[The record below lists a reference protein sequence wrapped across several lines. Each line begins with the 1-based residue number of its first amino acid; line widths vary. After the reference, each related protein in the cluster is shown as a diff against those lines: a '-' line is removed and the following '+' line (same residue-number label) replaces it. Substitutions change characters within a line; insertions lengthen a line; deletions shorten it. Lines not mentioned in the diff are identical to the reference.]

1 MNTVDADH
9 LTLYSYFRSSA
20 AYRVRIALS
29 LKGLPYDYVPV
40 HLLRDGGMQ
49 FAEPFSSMNPQ
60 KLIPLLDHDGFQIS
74 QSIAIIEYLNE
85 KFPQVPLMPD
95 SAEGRARVRQLALA
109 VACDIHPLQNLRV
122 LKYLTG
128 TLGLSEGDKL
138 DWLKHWLGLGLQALE
153 TDLSRSAT
161 RGVFCF
167 GDTPSIADCA
177 LVPQMFS
184 ASRFGVDVS
193 PYPTL
198 RAICAAAEALPPI
211 AAAHPSR
218 QPDAE

>member
-1 MNTVDADH
+1 MNTSDADH

-20 AYRVRIALS
+20 AYRVRIALN
-29 LKGLPYDYVPV
+29 LKGLSYDYVPV

-60 KLIPLLDHDGFQIS
+60 RLVPLLEDSGFQVS
-74 QSIAIIEYLNE
+74 QSLAIIEYLDE
-85 KFPQVPLMPD
+85 KFPQIPLMPV
-95 SAEGRARVRQLALA
+95 SAEGRARVRQIALSI
-109 VACDIHPLQNLRV
+109 ACDIHPLQNLRV

-128 TLGLSEGDKL
+128 TLGLSEDGKL
-138 DWLKHWLGLGLQALE
+138 DWLRHWLGLGLQALE

-161 RGVFCF
+161 RGRFCF
-167 GDTPSIADCA
+167 GDSPTLADCV

-184 ASRFGVDVS
+184 AGRFGVDLA

-198 RAICAAAEALPPI
+198 QAIHAACEALAPI
-211 AAAHPSR
+211 AAAHPAR